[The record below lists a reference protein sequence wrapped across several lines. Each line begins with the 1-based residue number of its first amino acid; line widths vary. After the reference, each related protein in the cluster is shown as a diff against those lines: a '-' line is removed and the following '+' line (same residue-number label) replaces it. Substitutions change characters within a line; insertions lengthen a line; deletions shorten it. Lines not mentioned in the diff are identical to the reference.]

1 MTLMDKIKRKI
12 GPEPESAIRRKLY
25 QTLKVLGQGSFGI
38 VKEAIEISTNK
49 HVAMKSILKKNT
61 DSNAAAV
68 AMVKREVK
76 ILQQLHHPNIIKML
90 DYFETREKYYLVF
103 DLVTGGELFE
113 EIAQR
118 GKFNERDCTKI
129 IYSILDALS
138 FLHHHDIVHRDL
150 KPENI
155 LLKNKSDDLKIVIAD
170 FGVSNFIEDDEVLNT
185 LCGSPG
191 YAAPELV
198 KRLGHGKPCDLWSVG
213 IITFT
218 LLCGYHPFYYTNDLP
233 ELLECISNARYTFE
247 SPYWDHISQEAKD
260 FITCLLKVDPS
271 RRPTAQL
278 AKCHKWLVKYNPKA
292 KENVDKIKNLLRE
305 KKALQEKQ
313 LEEEKQKYLEVQEA
327 PLLASSTSV
336 SNLSDLPTQEDE
348 IEELLSK
355 PVVKSVEAIEAD
367 AELPNLVKDW
377 DTDGEKSNLNP
388 FNAKVTFKR
397 AISLV
402 KTAARL
408 GSVKRLNSQKECD
421 RSLKESHE
429 ILHSELDLKVDD
441 VVEDSSISEIDEKL
455 KDL

>member
-68 AMVKREVK
+68 AM
-76 ILQQLHHPNIIKML
+76 
-90 DYFETREKYYLVF
+90 
-103 DLVTGGELFE
+103 
-113 EIAQR
+113 
-118 GKFNERDCTKI
+118 RDCTKI

-191 YAAPELV
+191 YAAPEL
-198 KRLGHGKPCDLWSVG
+198 
-213 IITFT
+213 
-218 LLCGYHPFYYTNDLP
+218 HPFYYTNDLP